1 MTPGISGKFQRLI
14 HASVPMPRIKLVLE
28 YDGTHYV
35 GWQLQPNGPSIQ
47 GRLMRALAELLGG
60 PVDVFAAGRT
70 DAGVHARGQV
80 VTFDVADEAI
90 EDLSRRDRRGRP
102 GTVRLRDAVN
112 GLVGPA
118 VVVAAATVVDG
129 TFDARFSAT
138 GRTYRYTVLSSAGPD
153 PFLAGRVWWV
163 DQPLDVDAMNRAA
176 AHLVGEHDFSSFCRR
191 PKPASED
198 TPAVSLVRRVT
209 DAVWTT
215 VDEGTDPLGAGGA
228 AGTGEP
234 DRRVLRFTISATAF
248 CHQMVRSITG
258 LLVDVGRGR
267 RFHDDVA
274 EVLAARDRSAAGQI
288 APPHGLTLWSVDY

>member
-1 MTPGISGKFQRLI
+1 MTRVRLDV
-14 HASVPMPRIKLVLE
+14 A
-28 YDGTHYV
+28 YDGSGFHGFAENRDVRTV
-35 GWQLQPNGPSIQ
+35 AGELRG
-47 GRLMRALAELLGG
+47 ALERVLGVTVEL
-60 PVDVFAAGRT
+60 ACAGRT

-129 TFDARFSAT
+129 AFDARFSAT
-138 GRTYRYTVLSSAGPD
+138 GRTYRYTVLSSAVPD

>member
-1 MTPGISGKFQRLI
+1 MTRVRLDV
-14 HASVPMPRIKLVLE
+14 A
-28 YDGTHYV
+28 YDGSGFHGFAENRDVRTV
-35 GWQLQPNGPSIQ
+35 AGELRG
-47 GRLMRALAELLGG
+47 ALERVLGVTVEL
-60 PVDVFAAGRT
+60 ACAGRT

-90 EDLSRRDRRGRP
+90 EDLGRRDRRGRP

-138 GRTYRYTVLSSAGPD
+138 GRTYRYTVLSSAVPD

-248 CHQMVRSITG
+248 CHQMVRSIVGT
-258 LLVDVGRGR
+258 LVAMGEGRLRPG
-267 RFHDDVA
+267 
-274 EVLAARDRSAAGQI
+274 EMLGIIAARDRQRVPQL
-288 APPHGLTLWSVDY
+288 APPQGLCLWEVKY

>member
-1 MTPGISGKFQRLI
+1 MTRVRLDV
-14 HASVPMPRIKLVLE
+14 A
-28 YDGTHYV
+28 YDGSGFHGFAENRDVRTV
-35 GWQLQPNGPSIQ
+35 AGELRG
-47 GRLMRALAELLGG
+47 ALERVLGVTVEL
-60 PVDVFAAGRT
+60 ACAGRT

-267 RFHDDVA
+267 RLHDDVA

>member
-1 MTPGISGKFQRLI
+1 MPRYALKIEYHGGPFSGWQRQAGQLSVQEAVETAIRRLQPDAPGI
-14 HASVPMPRIKLVLE
+14 A
-28 YDGTHYV
+28 
-35 GWQLQPNGPSIQ
+35 
-47 GRLMRALAELLGG
+47 
-60 PVDVFAAGRT
+60 AAGRT

-267 RFHDDVA
+267 RLHDDVA
-274 EVLAARDRSAAGQI
+274 EVLAARDRSRAGRL
-288 APPHGLTLWSVDY
+288 APPHGLVLWSVDY

>member
-1 MTPGISGKFQRLI
+1 MTRVRLDV
-14 HASVPMPRIKLVLE
+14 A
-28 YDGTHYV
+28 YDGSGFHGFAENRDVRTV
-35 GWQLQPNGPSIQ
+35 AGELRG
-47 GRLMRALAELLGG
+47 ALERVLGVTVEL
-60 PVDVFAAGRT
+60 ACAGRT

-90 EDLSRRDRRGRP
+90 EDLGRRDRRGRP

-138 GRTYRYTVLSSAGPD
+138 GRTYRYTVLSSAVPD

-163 DQPLDVDAMNRAA
+163 DQPLDVDTMNRAA

-274 EVLAARDRSAAGQI
+274 EVLAARDRSAAGQL